1 MKNNHQDPRGRGIYI
16 LPNLFTSASLFAGF
30 FAIISAFNS
39 HFVVAAICIY
49 LAAIM
54 DSLDG
59 RVARLTH
66 TESAFGAEYDSLAD
80 IVSFGVAPALII
92 YFWAVKYIDQ
102 FGWAIAFVYLA
113 CVALRLARFNTQ
125 LDDDS
130 SVSKRYFTGL
140 PCPAAAATI
149 AGFVWLCNRSG
160 YQVAEGWLIFFAAI
174 ITLYLS
180 AMMVSNIKF
189 RSFKDY
195 DLKGKVVFTQA
206 VIVVFIIA
214 IIFIDPSITLFIIF
228 MLYALSGSFAALFF
242 KRRQKAQLEAMA
254 KKDEALRQAE

>member
-1 MKNNHQDPRGRGIYI
+1 MKNKYAEQRGKGIYI

-30 FAIISAFNS
+30 FAIIAAFNS
-39 HFVVAAICIY
+39 HFVTSAVCIY

-59 RVARLTH
+59 RVARLTN
-66 TESAFGAEYDSLAD
+66 TESTFGAEYDSLSD
-80 IVSFGVAPALII
+80 IVSFGVAPALMI
-92 YFWAVKYIDQ
+92 YFWAVQYIDRL
-102 FGWAIAFVYLA
+102 GWAISFIYLA
-113 CVALRLARFNTQ
+113 CVALRLARFNAN

-130 SVSKRYFTGL
+130 PMGKRYFTGL
-140 PCPAAAATI
+140 PCPPAAAVI

-160 YQVAEGWLIFFAAI
+160 YQLADNWLIFLAAV

-195 DLKGKVVFTQA
+195 DLKGKLVFTQA

-214 IIFIDPSITLFIIF
+214 VIFIDPSITLFAIF
-228 MLYALSGSFAALFF
+228 MLYALSGSFAVLFL
-242 KRRQKAQLEAMA
+242 KSKQSVYKVSE
-254 KKDEALRQAE
+254 KGSDEDDK